1 VSVFVFTKK
10 LWAFSFFGW
19 FSAAFREMVARARLR
34 LRCSAPRLELH
45 GLQAGT

>member
-10 LWAFSFFGW
+10 LWPFLFSGW
-19 FSAAFREMVARARLR
+19 FSAAFRDWVARARFR

-45 GLQAGT
+45 GLQEGT

>member
-10 LWAFSFFGW
+10 CSGFSFKSG
-19 FSAAFREMVARARLR
+19 FSAAFRAMVARARLR

>member
-10 LWAFSFFGW
+10 CSGFSFESGFN
-19 FSAAFREMVARARLR
+19 AAFRAMVARARLR